1 MTLAI
6 DTEIELVSDDNHLV
20 LEGVSWETYESLLRD
35 FEATGQRKRVTYDDG
50 RMVIVSPLFKHE
62 LWKSLLGQFVEAICD
77 QRDIPIITAGSTT
90 WKRKRKKKG
99 LEPDECFYIQHEKV
113 MRGRLEVD
121 LKKDPPPD
129 LAIEVDLR
137 AYLMNKL
144 NVYAGLG
151 IPEAWGYDGF
161 ELGMFVLQKNGE
173 YQQVNR
179 SAALPFLT
187 PADLK
192 RFLDLFTQMDQN
204 SILRAVSKW
213 AKELPNLL
221 PWSLLPQHFA

>member
-1 MTLAI
+1 MTIAI
-6 DTEIELVSDDNHLV
+6 DTEIELISDENHQV

-35 FEATGQRKRVTYDDG
+35 FEVTGQRKRVTYDDG
-50 RMVIVSPLFKHE
+50 RMVIVSPLYKHE
-62 LWKSLLGQFVEAICD
+62 VWKSLLHGMVGAICD
-77 QRDIPIITAGSTT
+77 ERDIPICSAGSTT

-137 AYLMNKL
+137 PYLKNKL
-144 NVYAGLG
+144 NVYAGLA
-151 IPEAWGYDGF
+151 ILEVWCFDGF
-161 ELGMFVLQKNGE
+161 EVEMFILQEDAYEK
-173 YQQVNR
+173 VNA
-179 SAALPFLT
+179 SAALPFLR

-192 RFLDLFTQMDQN
+192 RFLDLFTKMDQN
-204 SILRAVSKW
+204 SLLREVRKW
-213 AKELPNLL
+213 SRKLK
-221 PWSLLPQHFA
+221 